1 MNWRLVFTKARWLSL
16 NVFVVWT
23 CLNYIIM
30 KRWSFRVRHNF
41 WRVYNGIILQVTHI
55 KIDRRFCYYAMLWS
69 SYEKLALAV
78 ALQKKVWNFYSK
90 LFQKNLKIV
99 LKKLLFEIY
108 SIDTSKLHSK
118 CVQGSAKFTW
128 KWMKLDASGLCAQTF
143 SRSSCKDL
151 FLKLP
156 FWKICI

>member
-1 MNWRLVFTKARWLSL
+1 MNWRLVFTKAWWLSL

-23 CLNYIIM
+23 CLYYIIM
-30 KRWSFRVRHNF
+30 KRWSFCVRHNF

-90 LFQKNLKIV
+90 LFEMLPKKTWELFRSKKVIVRNLFDWHIKAPLKICTRLCGIHLEV
-99 LKKLLFEIY
+99 NEIRCFR
-108 SIDTSKLHSK
+108 TL
-118 CVQGSAKFTW
+118 
-128 KWMKLDASGLCAQTF
+128 
-143 SRSSCKDL
+143 RSDI
-151 FLKLP
+151 LP
-156 FWKICI
+156 TEL